1 MTKKLKRFT
10 VWSCVLLLV
19 MSFASC
25 SSKSGNTGS
34 SSATNEQAPYSDG
47 ATNGDSGEVRELRF
61 WTHYDLETREQQYLT
76 QLAQRYTD
84 EVDKNVQIIMESV
97 PWDDYIG
104 VKLITSFAA
113 GQGPDIFLVSPP
125 NFLKYYNV
133 GVLKD
138 LTAYISPEAQADFV
152 SNAFDVTTMDGKI
165 YGIPYELDLM
175 ALFYDVDLFE
185 ENGIEPPKTWDELK
199 TAALALKSGTKAGVT
214 FEIGASDFQVFMFSP
229 FLWSVGGDVLTE
241 DRKHSALNSPEVNK
255 ALSYW
260 RDLMQ
265 SGAVNQKPSRHAGE
279 LAILAEGETAMQVV
293 GSWGIG
299 GLEKDYPDKRIGV
312 VPIPAPSGKQNVTV
326 AGGWRI
332 VVNNDS
338 AHSDDAAK
346 FVAWAFANEDS
357 AVHVQWDTEVK
368 FAFPVRS
375 SVLEKAKDV
384 YRKGLRKDFVDHI
397 LGTERAEM
405 RIPPE
410 VSKILQGMIQEA
422 LYKTD
427 ASIEDIAKK
436 YHEKL
441 EDFLKDYEGML

>member
-1 MTKKLKRFT
+1 MKFGGDVSMKRRVKLLT
-10 VWSCVLLLV
+10 GICCVLLLA
-19 MSFASC
+19 MSIASC
-25 SSKSGNTGS
+25 SSKSGNTEAS
-34 SSATNEQAPYSDG
+34 SSDDVNRESL
-47 ATNGDSGEVRELRF
+47 GEIRELKF
-61 WTHYDLETREQQYLT
+61 WTFYNSETPEQQYFT

-84 EVDKNVQIIMESV
+84 EVDENVKITLEPI

-104 VKLITSFAA
+104 AKLITSFAA
-113 GQGPDIFLVSPP
+113 GEGPDVFLVAPP
-125 NFLKYYNV
+125 NFLKYYNA

-138 LTAYISPEAQADFV
+138 LTAYISPKAKADFI
-152 SNAFDVTTMDGKI
+152 SNAFDVTTMDGKV

-175 ALFYDVDLFE
+175 ALFYDIDLFE

-199 TAALALKSGTKAGVT
+199 TAALALKSDTKAGIT
-214 FEIGASDFQVFMFSP
+214 FEIGSSDFQVFMFSP
-229 FLWSVGGDVLTE
+229 FLWSAGGDVLTG
-241 DRKHSALNSPEVNK
+241 DRKHSALHSPEVIQ

-265 SGAVNQKPSRHAGE
+265 SGAANQKPSRHVGE
-279 LAILAEGETAMQVV
+279 LGILAEGETAMQVV

-312 VPIPAPSGKQNVTV
+312 VPLPAPSGKQNVTV

-332 VVNNDS
+332 AVNREGG
-338 AHSDDAAK
+338 HSDDAAK
-346 FVAWAFANEDS
+346 FVTWAFANEDS

-384 YRKGLRKDFVDHI
+384 YQKGLRKDFVDHV

-410 VSKILQGMIQEA
+410 ISKILKDMIQEA
-422 LYKTD
+422 LYNTET
-427 ASIEDIAKK
+427 SVEEIAKK
-436 YHEKL
+436 YHGKL
-441 EDFLKDYEGML
+441 EDFLKDYEGVL